1 MPNWALTEI
10 SSEGTES
17 NFADEFMEAF
27 EAGKS
32 PLMDKSASGMGGRFT
47 PHELGWFSQ
56 PGGRAV
62 WYAKKISPSTVQFKS
77 KWGTAYEKIDFAKM
91 TTKGDGQRLK
101 LRLREPLQK
110 RYLHMVS
117 KNGKANSVEVDMS
130 DPFFANEDEVEDEET
145 LQPGTIQVTFNS
157 MDDIEEMLKKVLDQV
172 QKM

>member
-1 MPNWALTEI
+1 MI
-10 SSEGTES
+10 
-17 NFADEFMEAF
+17 
-27 EAGKS
+27 
-32 PLMDKSASGMGGRFT
+32 R
-47 PHELGWFSQ
+47 
-56 PGGRAV
+56 R
-62 WYAKKISPSTVQFKS
+62 STVQFKS